1 MDGMRCVEIDKM
13 VGRTETYR
21 ISMAYSN
28 YTTLYVVTNTDTH
41 SILRYAQPKQC
52 PFDLRRFVQLFELL
66 TMTISDLG

>member
-28 YTTLYVVTNTDTH
+28 YTTLYVVTNTYTFN
-41 SILRYAQPKQC
+41 SALCAAKAMPI
-52 PFDLRRFVQLFELL
+52 
-66 TMTISDLG
+66 